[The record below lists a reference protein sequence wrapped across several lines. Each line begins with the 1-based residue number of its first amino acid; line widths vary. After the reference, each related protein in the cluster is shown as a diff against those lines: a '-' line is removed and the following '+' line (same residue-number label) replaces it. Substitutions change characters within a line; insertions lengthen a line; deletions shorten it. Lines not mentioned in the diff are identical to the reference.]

1 MEILLKLWDRILD
14 ITKLKIE
21 REGWM
26 KLEVGVGKYKKIY
39 KLGGRLF
46 DTREYM
52 ISKFTEKSKQI
63 MTKILS
69 LK

>member
-1 MEILLKLWDRILD
+1 
-14 ITKLKIE
+14 
-21 REGWM
+21 M
-26 KLEVGVGKYKKIY
+26 KREVGVGKYKKIY

-63 MTKILS
+63 MTKIVS